1 MKQPILLILILC
13 MTIQIGWTQNNA
25 TTIAY
30 IAQYKT
36 IAMKEMK
43 RTGVPA
49 SITLAQAIVESN
61 SGESNLAKNH
71 NNHFGIKCKSDWT
84 GAKTYQDDDA
94 KQECF
99 RAYDAAELSFK
110 DHSNFLKNRP
120 NYVDLFLLD
129 PVDDTAWAY
138 GLKKAGYA
146 TASDYPK
153 KLLKIIDDYELA
165 QYNFPELANEIEEEE
180 EGVKT
185 PSDTPVNNVLADT
198 HVKKTPSDTPI
209 NNVLADT
216 PVKKTPSDTPVNKV
230 LADTPVNKVIVD
242 TPVNKLI
249 VDTPVN
255 KVIIETPVKT
265 LNKPLGIAQKNSNDS
280 LATLPVVALDTI
292 KKEVIIA
299 VQTTKKEPVKI
310 DTAKAT
316 TMTQPILPKQPTY
329 NYPEVKFRINQVPV
343 ILGKENMSFI
353 EIALKYN
360 LPLYKLFEYNEIE
373 ASNLLERDQLI
384 FLASKKKIGATS
396 FHTVK
401 YNTSLHEISQL
412 EGVQLSALKLYNPQ
426 LTDSIKEGTQ
436 VLMFKEKEN
445 STVIK
450 KDNSLLFN
458 KRKK

>member
-1 MKQPILLILILC
+1 
-13 MTIQIGWTQNNA
+13 MTMQIGWTQNN
-25 TTIAY
+25 TITIAY
-30 IAQYKT
+30 IAQYKA

-49 SITLAQAIVESN
+49 SITLAQAILESN

-84 GAKTYQDDDA
+84 GAKAYQDDDA

-180 EGVKT
+180 ASAK
-185 PSDTPVNNVLADT
+185 
-198 HVKKTPSDTPI
+198 
-209 NNVLADT
+209 VLADT
-216 PVKKTPSDTPVNKV
+216 PVNKVVVETPVNKVVVDTPVNKVVVDTPVNKV
-230 LADTPVNKVIVD
+230 LADTPVNKVVVD
-242 TPVNKLI
+242 A
-249 VDTPVN
+249 PVN
-255 KVIIETPVKT
+255 KVIVETPVKT

-280 LATLPVVALDTI
+280 LAPLPVVALDTI

-299 VQTTKKEPVKI
+299 VQTTKTAAVKI

-316 TMTQPILPKQPTY
+316 TMTEPILPKQPTY
-329 NYPEVKFRINQVPV
+329 NYPEVKFEKMTMDDDIGKRG
-343 ILGKENMSFI
+343 LGGFRRAQN
-353 EIALKYN
+353 
-360 LPLYKLFEYNEIE
+360 
-373 ASNLLERDQLI
+373 
-384 FLASKKKIGATS
+384 
-396 FHTVK
+396 V
-401 YNTSLHEISQL
+401 
-412 EGVQLSALKLYNPQ
+412 
-426 LTDSIKEGTQ
+426 
-436 VLMFKEKEN
+436 
-445 STVIK
+445 
-450 KDNSLLFN
+450 
-458 KRKK
+458 

>member
-1 MKQPILLILILC
+1 MAVQ
-13 MTIQIGWTQNNA
+13 TGWSQNNA
-25 TTIAY
+25 ATIAY
-30 IAQYKT
+30 ITQFKA

-61 SGESNLAKNH
+61 SGESNLAKKH

-99 RAYDAAELSFK
+99 RVYEAAELSFK

-129 PVDDTAWAY
+129 PVDDTAWAF

-180 EGVKT
+180 ASAKVLADTPLVKT
-185 PSDTPVNNVLADT
+185 PSDGPVN
-198 HVKKTPSDTPI
+198 K
-209 NNVLADT
+209 VLADT
-216 PVKKTPSDTPVNKV
+216 PVKKTPSDGPVNKV
-230 LADTPVNKVIVD
+230 LADTPLIKVIVD
-242 TPVNKLI
+242 
-249 VDTPVN
+249 
-255 KVIIETPVKT
+255 TPVKT
-265 LNKPLGIAQKNSNDS
+265 LNKPLGIAQMNSNEP
-280 LATLPVVALDTI
+280 LPAVQKDTI
-292 KKEVIIA
+292 KKDTVKKEIITA
-299 VQTTKKEPVKI
+299 VQTTQKEPVRI
-310 DTAKAT
+310 DTVKESTIIQTAT
-316 TMTQPILPKQPTY
+316 KNQPTY
-329 NYPEVKFRINQVPV
+329 NYPEGRFRINQVPV

-353 EIALKYN
+353 DIAIKYN
-360 LPLYKLFEYNEIE
+360 VPLYKLFEYNEIE
-373 ASNLLERDQLI
+373 ASNLLKRDQLI
-384 FLASKKKIGATS
+384 FLAPKKKAGATS

-412 EGVQLSALKLYNPQ
+412 EGVQLSLLKLYNPQ
-426 LTDSIKEGTQ
+426 LTDPVKEGTQ
-436 VLMFKEKEN
+436 VLLFKQKDN
-445 STVIK
+445 SPVIK

>member
-1 MKQPILLILILC
+1 MKKSIRLILIFC

-49 SITLAQAIVESN
+49 SITLAQAILESN

-84 GAKTYQDDDA
+84 GAKAYQDDDA

-99 RAYDAAELSFK
+99 RAYDNAEVSFK

-146 TASDYPK
+146 TATDYPK

-165 QYNFPELANEIEEEE
+165 QYNFPELENEVEEEE

-185 PSDTPVNNVLADT
+185 PSDG
-198 HVKKTPSDTPI
+198 
-209 NNVLADT
+209 
-216 PVKKTPSDTPVNKV
+216 PVNKV
-230 LADTPVNKVIVD
+230 LADTPVNKVITD
-242 TPVNKLI
+242 TPTKS
-249 VDTPVN
+249 
-255 KVIIETPVKT
+255 
-265 LNKPLGIAQKNSNDS
+265 LNKPTGIAQKNTTNI
-280 LATLPVVALDTI
+280 LAPLPTQTLPVQTLPAQQKDTLKKDTI
-292 KKEVIIA
+292 KKEVITV
-299 VQTTKKEPVKI
+299 VQTTKIEQVKI
-310 DTAKAT
+310 DTTKAAT
-316 TMTQPILPKQPTY
+316 ITQSVLPKQPTY
-329 NYPEVKFRINQVPV
+329 NYPEGQFRINQVPV
-343 ILGKENMSFI
+343 ILGKEKMSFI
-353 EIALKYN
+353 EIALKYKV
-360 LPLYKLFEYNEIE
+360 PLYKLFEYNDIK

-384 FLASKKKIGATS
+384 FLAPKKKTGAAS
-396 FHTVK
+396 FHIVK
-401 YNTSLHEISQL
+401 YNSSLQEISQL
-412 EGVQLSALKLYNPQ
+412 EGVQLSLLKLYNPD
-426 LTDSIKEGTQ
+426 LVEPLNEGTQ
-436 VLMFKEKEN
+436 V
-445 STVIK
+445 I
-450 KDNSLLFN
+450 LFN
-458 KRKK
+458 KKK

>member
-1 MKQPILLILILC
+1 MA
-13 MTIQIGWTQNNA
+13 IQTGWSQNNSA
-25 TTIAY
+25 TTSY
-30 IAQYKT
+30 IMQYKA

-49 SITLAQAIVESN
+49 SITLAQAILESN

-99 RAYDAAELSFK
+99 RAYDAAEMSFK

-146 TASDYPK
+146 TAADYPK

-165 QYNFPELANEIEEEE
+165 QYNFPELENEIEVEEA
-180 EGVKT
+180 
-185 PSDTPVNNVLADT
+185 P
-198 HVKKTPSDTPI
+198 VKKTIT
-209 NNVLADT
+209 DT
-216 PVKKTPSDTPVNKV
+216 PVKKV
-230 LADTPVNKVIVD
+230 LVDTPVNKVIVD
-242 TPVNKLI
+242 
-249 VDTPVN
+249 
-255 KVIIETPVKT
+255 TPVKT
-265 LNKPLGIAQKNSNDS
+265 LNKPLGIAQKNSNDDLAPLSSKS
-280 LATLPVVALDTI
+280 LPLKPLAAVQKDTI
-292 KKEVIIA
+292 KKEVITA
-299 VQTTKKEPVKI
+299 VQTTQKEPVKI
-310 DTAKAT
+310 EIVSN
-316 TMTQPILPKQPTY
+316 QPKY
-329 NYPEVKFRINQVPV
+329 NYPEGKFRINQVPV

-353 EIALKYN
+353 DIALKYN
-360 LPLYKLFEYNEIE
+360 VPLYKLFEYNEIE
-373 ASNLLERDQLI
+373 VSNLLAKDQLI
-384 FLASKKKIGATS
+384 FLAPKKKTGATS
-396 FHTVK
+396 FHMVK

-412 EGVQLSALKLYNPQ
+412 EGMQLSLLKLYNPQ
-426 LTDSIKEGTQ
+426 LTDPVKEGTQ
-436 VLMFKEKEN
+436 VLLFKQKDN
-445 STVIK
+445 SPVIK

>member
-1 MKQPILLILILC
+1 MKQLLLLTLTLWIA
-13 MTIQIGWTQNNA
+13 IQTGWAQNNSA
-25 TTIAY
+25 TIAY
-30 IAQYKT
+30 ITQYKT

-99 RAYDAAELSFK
+99 RAYEEAELSFK

-129 PVDDTAWAY
+129 PVDDTAWAF

-165 QYNFPELANEIEEEE
+165 QYNFPELANEIEVEE
-180 EGVKT
+180 
-185 PSDTPVNNVLADT
+185 A
-198 HVKKTPSDTPI
+198 
-209 NNVLADT
+209 
-216 PVKKTPSDTPVNKV
+216 PVNKV
-230 LADTPVNKVIVD
+230 LADTPVNKVLAD
-242 TPVNKLI
+242 TPVKKTPS
-249 VDTPVN
+249 DAPVN
-255 KVIIETPVKT
+255 KVLADTPVKT
-265 LNKPLGIAQKNSNDS
+265 LNKPLGIAQMNSNETLAPVPSKS
-280 LATLPVVALDTI
+280 LPTKPLPAVQKDTIKKDTI
-292 KKEVIIA
+292 KKEIITA
-299 VQTTKKEPVKI
+299 IQTTQKEPVKL
-310 DTAKAT
+310 DTVKEST
-316 TMTQPILPKQPTY
+316 IIQPTLINQPTY
-329 NYPEVKFRINQVPV
+329 NYPQGRFRINNVPV
-343 ILGKENMSFI
+343 ILGKENISFI
-353 EIALKYN
+353 DIAIKYN
-360 LPLYKLFEYNEIE
+360 VPLYKLFEYNEIE
-373 ASNLLERDQLI
+373 ASNLLKRDQLI
-384 FLASKKKIGATS
+384 FLAPKKKAGATS
-396 FHTVK
+396 FHLVK

-412 EGVQLSALKLYNPQ
+412 EGIQLSALKLYNPQ
-426 LTDSIKEGTQ
+426 LTDPVKEGTQ
-436 VLMFKEKEN
+436 VLLFKEKEN
-445 STVIK
+445 SNVIK

>member
-1 MKQPILLILILC
+1 MLTLW
-13 MTIQIGWTQNNA
+13 TAIQTGWAQNNS

-61 SGESNLAKNH
+61 SGESNLAKKH

-146 TASDYPK
+146 TDSDYPK

-180 EGVKT
+180 A
-185 PSDTPVNNVLADT
+185 SANVLA
-198 HVKKTPSDTPI
+198 
-209 NNVLADT
+209 
-216 PVKKTPSDTPVNKV
+216 DTPVNKV

-242 TPVNKLI
+242 TPVNKVVVDTPVNKVVVDTPVSKVI

-255 KVIIETPVKT
+255 KVIVETPVKT

-280 LATLPVVALDTI
+280 LAPLPVVALDTI

-299 VQTTKKEPVKI
+299 VQTTKKETIKI

-316 TMTQPILPKQPTY
+316 TMTEPILPKQPTY

-373 ASNLLERDQLI
+373 ASNLLKRDQLI
-384 FLASKKKIGATS
+384 FLASKKKTGATS

-426 LTDSIKEGTQ
+426 LTDPIKEGTQ
-436 VLMFKEKEN
+436 VLLFKEKEN

>member
-1 MKQPILLILILC
+1 MKQTILLTLTLW
-13 MTIQIGWTQNNA
+13 TAIQTGWSQNNA
-25 TTIAY
+25 ATIAY
-30 IAQYKT
+30 INQYKT

-99 RAYDAAELSFK
+99 RVYDAAELSFK

-146 TASDYPK
+146 TAADYPK

-165 QYNFPELANEIEEEE
+165 QYNFPELENEIEVEVEEAP
-180 EGVKT
+180 VKKT
-185 PSDTPVNNVLADT
+185 ISDTPVNNVLID
-198 HVKKTPSDTPI
+198 
-209 NNVLADT
+209 
-216 PVKKTPSDTPVNKV
+216 
-230 LADTPVNKVIVD
+230 
-242 TPVNKLI
+242 
-249 VDTPVN
+249 
-255 KVIIETPVKT
+255 TPVKT
-265 LNKPLGIAQKNSNDS
+265 LNKPLGIAQMNSNEILAPLPSKS
-280 LATLPVVALDTI
+280 LPTKTLTAVQKDTI
-292 KKEVIIA
+292 KKEVLTA
-299 VQTTKKEPVKI
+299 VHTTQKEPVKI
-310 DTAKAT
+310 DTTKAT
-316 TMTQPILPKQPTY
+316 TITQPVLPKQATY
-329 NYPEVKFRINQVPV
+329 NYPEVRFRINQVPV

-353 EIALKYN
+353 DIALKYN
-360 LPLYKLFEYNEIE
+360 VPLYKLFEYNEIE
-373 ASNLLERDQLI
+373 ASTLLKRDQLI
-384 FLASKKKIGATS
+384 FLAPKKKAGATS
-396 FHTVK
+396 FHLAK
-401 YNTSLHEISQL
+401 YNASLHEISQL

-426 LTDSIKEGTQ
+426 LTDAVKEGTQ
-436 VLMFKEKEN
+436 VLLFKEKEN
-445 STVIK
+445 NTNVK

>member
-1 MKQPILLILILC
+1 MKQSILLILILC

-61 SGESNLAKNH
+61 SGESNLAKKH

-198 HVKKTPSDTPI
+198 PVKKTPS
-209 NNVLADT
+209 DT
-216 PVKKTPSDTPVNKV
+216 PVKKTPSDTPVNK
-230 LADTPVNKVIVD
+230 LIVD
-242 TPVNKLI
+242 TPVNKL
-249 VDTPVN
+249 
-255 KVIIETPVKT
+255 IIETPVKT

-310 DTAKAT
+310 DTTKAT

-426 LTDSIKEGTQ
+426 LTDPIKEGTQ
-436 VLMFKEKEN
+436 VLLFKEKEN
-445 STVIK
+445 STLIK

>member
-1 MKQPILLILILC
+1 MKQILLLTLTLC
-13 MTIQIGWTQNNA
+13 MAIQTGWSQNNA
-25 TTIAY
+25 ATIAY
-30 IAQYKT
+30 ITQFKA

-49 SITLAQAIVESN
+49 SITLAQAILESN

-99 RAYDAAELSFK
+99 RVYEAAELSFK

-129 PVDDTAWAY
+129 PVDDTAWSY

-185 PSDTPVNNVLADT
+185 PSDGPVNNVLADT
-198 HVKKTPSDTPI
+198 PVKKTPSDGPV

-216 PVKKTPSDTPVNKV
+216 PVKKTPSDTPVNNV
-230 LADTPVNKVIVD
+230 LADTPVNKVIV
-242 TPVNKLI
+242 
-249 VDTPVN
+249 
-255 KVIIETPVKT
+255 ETPVKT

-280 LATLPVVALDTI
+280 LAPLPVVALDTI

-310 DTAKAT
+310 DTTKAT

-384 FLASKKKIGATS
+384 FLASKKKTGVTS

-436 VLMFKEKEN
+436 VLLFKEKEN

>member
-1 MKQPILLILILC
+1 MKQLLLLTLTLW
-13 MTIQIGWTQNNA
+13 MAIQTGWTQNNPA
-25 TTIAY
+25 TIAY
-30 IAQYKT
+30 ITQYKT

-99 RAYDAAELSFK
+99 RAYEEAELSFK

-129 PVDDTAWAY
+129 PVDDTAWAF

-165 QYNFPELANEIEEEE
+165 QYNFPELANEIEVEEA
-180 EGVKT
+180 
-185 PSDTPVNNVLADT
+185 PVN
-198 HVKKTPSDTPI
+198 K
-209 NNVLADT
+209 VLADT
-216 PVKKTPSDTPVNKV
+216 PVKKTPSDAPVNKV
-230 LADTPVNKVIVD
+230 LADTPENKVLAD
-242 TPVNKLI
+242 
-249 VDTPVN
+249 
-255 KVIIETPVKT
+255 TPVKT
-265 LNKPLGIAQKNSNDS
+265 LNKPLGIAQMNSNETLAPLPSKS
-280 LATLPVVALDTI
+280 LPTKPLPAVQKDTIKKDTI
-292 KKEVIIA
+292 KKEIITA
-299 VQTTKKEPVKI
+299 IQTTQKEPVKL
-310 DTAKAT
+310 DTVKEST
-316 TMTQPILPKQPTY
+316 IIQPTLINQPTY
-329 NYPEVKFRINQVPV
+329 NYPQGRFRINNVPV
-343 ILGKENMSFI
+343 ILGKENISFI
-353 EIALKYN
+353 DIAIKYN
-360 LPLYKLFEYNEIE
+360 VPLYKLFEYNEIE
-373 ASNLLERDQLI
+373 ASNLLKRDQLI
-384 FLASKKKIGATS
+384 FLAPKKKAGATS
-396 FHTVK
+396 FHLVK

-412 EGVQLSALKLYNPQ
+412 EGIQLSALKLYNPQ
-426 LTDSIKEGTQ
+426 LTDPVKEGTQ
-436 VLMFKEKEN
+436 VLLFKEKEN
-445 STVIK
+445 SNVIK